1 VTVVFDPFCAI
12 STASPQI
19 RYCGY
24 SRPLAFIDIPLSE
37 DLLGQIN
44 RSHLTEINT
53 FEVSFGAQRK
63 NHAT

>member
-1 VTVVFDPFCAI
+1 LI
-12 STASPQI
+12 SYYYLI
-19 RYCGY
+19 RYWSY
-24 SRPLAFIDIPLSE
+24 TQPLAFIDIPLSE